1 MKRRNKGISDKGFP
15 LPDWFLEDHP
25 EVEGE
30 SLEKVSPKEMDS
42 YLHNPGS
49 TKRLD
54 GSRWFLP
61 LVGLLCIVFGALI
74 LTVLLLKKP
83 WVKTNQAVGE
93 RVRRPIP
100 SIARKEERK
109 IPRVV
114 ERKRIEPKPLG
125 GGTAGEEKRAASESS
140 MTIGENQID
149 GTRMFFPGKKEGAK
163 QEKKGETTEVK
174 GKGVEIKEEEEGK
187 PRVALIEEPKG
198 PAIAKEKL
206 TEEGYTINI
215 ASFRDRREGQCSSQ
229 GNLVSGCSGE
239 IFLTGRGSILW
250 PRAEREGNQFF
261 LY

>member
-1 MKRRNKGISDKGFP
+1 M
-15 LPDWFLEDHP
+15 
-25 EVEGE
+25 
-30 SLEKVSPKEMDS
+30 
-42 YLHNPGS
+42 S
-49 TKRLD
+49 TLNGRGKHR
-54 GSRWFLP
+54 
-61 LVGLLCIVFGALI
+61 
-74 LTVLLLKKP
+74 
-83 WVKTNQAVGE
+83 
-93 RVRRPIP
+93 
-100 SIARKEERK
+100 RKEERK

-215 ASFRDRREGQCSSQ
+215 ASFRDRGSAERLREELEEKGYEAFVEKASVPHKGIWYRVAVGRFSSREEA
-229 GNLVSGCSGE
+229 LY
-239 IFLTGRGSILW
+239 FGRGLKEKGINFSFI
-250 PRAEREGNQFF
+250 RKIRGTKQ
-261 LY
+261 